1 MQAVF
6 FGEQLVDYYRESK
19 IKTLRQEDGIS
30 SLPLN
35 HEKIG
40 IVFRKKHLCTPSLRR
55 SPSIFFEDLQ

>member
-6 FGEQLVDYYRESK
+6 FGEQLVDYYKESK

-40 IVFRKKHLCTPSLRR
+40 IVFRKKHLCKTVTFNL
-55 SPSIFFEDLQ
+55 F